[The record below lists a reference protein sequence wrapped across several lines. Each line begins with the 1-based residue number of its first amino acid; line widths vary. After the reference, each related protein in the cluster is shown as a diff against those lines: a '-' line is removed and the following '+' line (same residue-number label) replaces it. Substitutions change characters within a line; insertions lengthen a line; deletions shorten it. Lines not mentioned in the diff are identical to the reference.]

1 MAGDPSNKPGCLS
14 LEPTRHCLPR
24 CSGGRPGL
32 PGTRSWRPPH
42 TAMPIAE
49 GYGTLAWRG
58 HSRCPLLPPAEP
70 HRGGAIERLQMLP
83 HTPRGEARRLVPNFE
98 ASPHEGFPGDS
109 RETPTPSAAL
119 AAPHRPR
126 GSPCLP
132 RRGRCRCPPGARR
145 GAGRAGRALG
155 GGRGIPAAAPAVPG
169 NEATGGG
176 GGGGGSH
183 KPAHPQELP
192 GPRADGAP
200 RGQPRLPPVAHPPR
214 HLPTQAVRAI
224 LDTHTH
230 THTHTHAHG
239 SEVSAAAARDNRQQP
254 SPGCAGGAAA
264 AVGERDTHTRKHT
277 HPRTAGQ
284 AEMCIS
290 GNLRPH
296 SRSGEGKAQ
305 ACAPPTP
312 AH

>member
-1 MAGDPSNKPGCLS
+1 MAGDPSNNPGCLS

-126 GSPCLP
+126 GSTCLP

-155 GGRGIPAAAPAVPG
+155 GGPGDSCRRSGRAGKRGYWRRRWRRREPQTGSSAGTPGPPRRRGPPGTAQAPSRRPPAAASPYAG
-169 NEATGGG
+169 
-176 GGGGGSH
+176 
-183 KPAHPQELP
+183 
-192 GPRADGAP
+192 R
-200 RGQPRLPPVAHPPR
+200 PR
-214 HLPTQAVRAI
+214 HFRHTHAHS
-224 LDTHTH
+224 HTH
-230 THTHTHAHG
+230 THTRARERGFRCRCQRQQAAAEPGLRRRSSGSSGREGHTHTQAHTPTHRG
-239 SEVSAAAARDNRQQP
+239 
-254 SPGCAGGAAA
+254 PGRN
-264 AVGERDTHTRKHT
+264 VHFR
-277 HPRTAGQ
+277 
-284 AEMCIS
+284 
-290 GNLRPH
+290 
-296 SRSGEGKAQ
+296 
-305 ACAPPTP
+305 
-312 AH
+312 